1 MNNALL
7 KGSKEGSGTAGTA
20 AVNMAADPEC
30 YFLRGGKAAA
40 LCIFAMVYLN
50 LGTDFSKTNIFDRQ
64 FISKSLLVEV
74 SIHRSLGGIT
84 LQIFF
89 MFPIWVT
96 YPTRQQLTLKR
107 DKGNFLPSFWKLVRE
122 TEEERNSP

>member
-1 MNNALL
+1 MNSALL

-30 YFLRGGKAAA
+30 CFLRGGKAAA

-50 LGTDFSKTNIFDRQ
+50 LGTDFQRLTYLTANSFPNLCWLKRAST
-64 FISKSLLVEV
+64 EA
-74 SIHRSLGGIT
+74 LGA
-84 LQIFF
+84 LPCRFFF

-107 DKGNFLPSFWKLVRE
+107 DKRNFLPSFWKSVRE

>member
-1 MNNALL
+1 MNSALL

-30 YFLRGGKAAA
+30 CFLRGGKAAA
-40 LCIFAMVYLN
+40 LYFRYGIFEFRHW
-50 LGTDFSKTNIFDRQ
+50 FSKTNIFDCQ

-107 DKGNFLPSFWKLVRE
+107 DKGNFLPSFWKSVQE